1 MSNSKIV
8 YYNLDPIDKEEAQFN
23 LIYGERSNGKSYQ
36 VKHKKAIEPYLNSCI
51 EDSINKRERFML
63 IRRWKE
69 EIKPEKIEQ
78 YFLDVDIY
86 KLTEGKYNCISLY
99 KGKLWLS
106 VYDPE
111 AKPQLKRGDYI
122 GYVVALSTE
131 QTYAG
136 ASYLDVKNM
145 IFEEFM
151 ARGTYLPHEPDKLM
165 NLYSTV
171 DRKRGTTR
179 LWLVGNTIS
188 RICPYLE
195 DWGLREIVSK
205 QKQGTIECK
214 YVSTG
219 VIDDEGNEEQIKIAI
234 EYCKDSGR
242 SSHAIGKHKDML
254 NSGSWQSDPQ
264 PHLPF
269 SYNEYDVMFRM
280 LFKFQGY
287 MFIAEYLFDNVDNY
301 CWYVYP
307 YKGEISSDMLVI
319 SDEVKF
325 DRHWQ
330 RNLYNI
336 DIDNP
341 TLKRLLNTFRENNIF
356 YASDL
361 CGTDF
366 KQAIDFEIL
375 R

>member
-1 MSNSKIV
+1 MSNKKIV
-8 YYNLDPIDKEEAQFN
+8 YYNLDPIDSMNAQIN

-36 VKHKKAIEPYLNSCI
+36 VKHKKGINPYLESV
-51 EDSINKRERFML
+51 EKSVTEHKRFML

-78 YFLDVDIY
+78 YFLDIDIF
-86 KLTEGKYNCISLY
+86 KLTNGKYNCISLY

-106 VYDPE
+106 NYDPE
-111 AKPQLKRGDYI
+111 AKPQIKRGDYI

-136 ASYLDVKNM
+136 ASYLDVENM

-151 ARGTYLPHEPDKLM
+151 ARGSYIPHEPDKLM
-165 NLYSTV
+165 NLFSTV
-171 DRKRGTTR
+171 DRKRGIVR

-188 RICPYLE
+188 RVCPYIE
-195 DWGLREIVSK
+195 EWGLHDILSK
-205 QKQGTIECK
+205 QKQGDIDVIE
-214 YVSTG
+214 VPTG
-219 VIDDEGNEEQIKIAI
+219 FINDEGKEETVKLAL
-234 EYCKDSGR
+234 EYCKSSGT
-242 SSHAIGKHKDML
+242 SSHVIGKHKNML

-264 PHLPF
+264 PHLPL
-269 SYNEYDVMFRM
+269 SYNEYDPMFRM
-280 LFKFQGY
+280 MFKYGSY
-287 MFIAEYLFDNVDNY
+287 KWIAEYLFDNEKEY

-307 YKGEISSDMLVI
+307 YKGEITDDMLVI
-319 SDEVKF
+319 SDEVRL

-330 RNLYNI
+330 RNIYNI
-336 DIDNP
+336 DIDNI
-341 TLKRLLNTFRENNIF
+341 TLKRLLNTFREGNIF

>member
-1 MSNSKIV
+1 MSNQKVV
-8 YYNLDPIDKEEAQFN
+8 YYNLDEIDSKNAQIN

-36 VKHKKAIEPYLNSCI
+36 VKHKKAINPYI
-51 EDSINKRERFML
+51 ESITDSINERKRFML

-86 KLTEGKYNCISLY
+86 KLTEGKYNCLSLY
-99 KGKLWLS
+99 KGKIWLS
-106 VYDPE
+106 NYNPE
-111 AKPQLKRGDYI
+111 GKPQIKRGDYI

-136 ASYLDVKNM
+136 ASYLDVDNM

-151 ARGTYLPHEPDKLM
+151 ARGSYLPHEPDKLM
-165 NLYSTV
+165 NLFSTV

-188 RICPYLE
+188 RVCPYIE
-195 DWGLREIVSK
+195 EWGLHEILSE
-205 QKQGTIECK
+205 QKQGDIN
-214 YVSTG
+214 
-219 VIDDEGNEEQIKIAI
+219 VIDIPTGFYDEEGKEEKIKLAL
-234 EYCKDSGR
+234 EYCKSTGT
-242 SSHAIGKHKDML
+242 SSHVIGKHKDML
-254 NSGSWQSDPQ
+254 NQGAWQSDPQ
-264 PHLPF
+264 PHLPL

-280 LFKFQGY
+280 MFKYGSFK
-287 MFIAEYLFDNVDNY
+287 FIAEYLFDNVKEY
-301 CWYVYP
+301 CWYIYP
-307 YKGEISSDMLVI
+307 YKGEIKDDILVI
-319 SDEVKF
+319 SDEVKL

-330 RNLYNI
+330 RNVYNI
-336 DIDNP
+336 DIDNI

-356 YASDL
+356 YSSDL

>member
-1 MSNSKIV
+1 MSNKKVV
-8 YYNLDPIDKEEAQFN
+8 YYNLDNIEKENAQIN
-23 LIYGERSNGKSYQ
+23 LIFGERSNGKSYQ
-36 VKHKKAIEPYLNSCI
+36 VKHRKAVLPYLESI
-51 EDSINKRERFML
+51 EESITERKRFML

-86 KLTEGKYNCISLY
+86 KLTEGKYNCLSLY
-99 KGKLWLS
+99 KGKIWLS
-106 VYDPE
+106 NYNPE
-111 AKPQLKRGDYI
+111 EKPQLKRGDYI

-136 ASYLDVKNM
+136 ASYLDVSNM

-171 DRKRGTTR
+171 DRKRGTTK

-188 RICPYLE
+188 RVCPYIE
-195 DWGLREIVSK
+195 EWGLHEIISE
-205 QKQGTIECK
+205 QKQGTIVTK
-214 YVSTG
+214 DISTG
-219 VIDDEGNEEQIKIAI
+219 FYDEEGNEEYIKLAI
-234 EYCKDSGR
+234 EYCKSTGT
-242 SSHAIGKHKDML
+242 SSHVIGKHKAML
-254 NSGSWQSDPQ
+254 NEGAWQSDPQ
-264 PHLPF
+264 PHLPL

-280 LFKFQGY
+280 MFKYGSFK
-287 MFIAEYLFDNVDNY
+287 FIAEYLFDNVKEY
-301 CWYVYP
+301 CWYIYP
-307 YKGEISSDMLVI
+307 YKGEIKDDILVI
-319 SDEVKF
+319 SDEVKL

-330 RNLYNI
+330 RSIYNI
-336 DIDNP
+336 DIDNI

-356 YASDL
+356 YSSDL

>member
-1 MSNSKIV
+1 MSNQKVV
-8 YYNLDPIDKEEAQFN
+8 YYNLDNIDSENAQIN
-23 LIYGERSNGKSYQ
+23 LIWGERSNGKSYQ
-36 VKHKKAIEPYLNSCI
+36 VKHKKGINPYLESV
-51 EDSINKRERFML
+51 EKSVTEHKRFML

-106 VYDPE
+106 NYDPE
-111 AKPQLKRGDYI
+111 SKPQIKRGDYI

-136 ASYLDVKNM
+136 ASYLDVENM

-151 ARGTYLPHEPDKLM
+151 ARGSYLPHEPDKLM

-188 RICPYLE
+188 RVCPYIE
-195 DWGLREIVSK
+195 DWDLHQIISE
-205 QKQGTIECK
+205 QKQGTIVTKELP
-214 YVSTG
+214 TG
-219 VIDDEGNEEQIKIAI
+219 FINDEGEEETVKLAI
-234 EYCKDSGR
+234 EYCKSTGT
-242 SSHAIGKHKDML
+242 SSHVIGKHKNML

-264 PHLPF
+264 PHLPL

-280 LFKFQGY
+280 MFKYGSFK
-287 MFIAEYLFDNVDNY
+287 FIAEYLFDNVKEY

-307 YKGEISSDMLVI
+307 YKGEIKDDILVI
-319 SDEVKF
+319 SDEVKL

-330 RNLYNI
+330 RNVYNI
-336 DIDNP
+336 DIDNI

-356 YASDL
+356 YSSDL

-366 KQAIDFEIL
+366 KQCIDFEIL

>member
-1 MSNSKIV
+1 MSNQKIV
-8 YYNLDPIDKEEAQFN
+8 YYNLDNIEKENAQIN
-23 LIYGERSNGKSYQ
+23 LIFGERSNGKSYQ
-36 VKHKKAIEPYLNSCI
+36 VKHRRAINPYLESV
-51 EDSINKRERFML
+51 EKSVTERKRFML

-86 KLTEGKYNCISLY
+86 KLTEGKYNCLSLY
-99 KGKLWLS
+99 KGKIWLS
-106 VYDPE
+106 NYDPE
-111 AKPQLKRGDYI
+111 SKPQIKRGDYI

-136 ASYLDVKNM
+136 ASYLDVDNM

-171 DRKRGTTR
+171 DRKRGTTK

-188 RICPYLE
+188 RVCPYIE
-195 DWGLREIVSK
+195 EWGLHKIITE
-205 QKQGTIECK
+205 QKQGTIITKEIT
-214 YVSTG
+214 TG
-219 VIDDEGNEEQIKIAI
+219 FIDDEGNEETIKLAI
-234 EYCKDSGR
+234 EYCKSTGT
-242 SSHAIGKHKDML
+242 SSHVIGKHKAML
-254 NSGSWQSDPQ
+254 NQGAWQSDPQ
-264 PHLPF
+264 PHLPL

-280 LFKFQGY
+280 MFKYGEFK
-287 MFIAEYLFDNVDNY
+287 FIAEYLFDNVSEY
-301 CWYVYP
+301 CWYIYP
-307 YKGEISSDMLVI
+307 YKGEITDDMLVI
-319 SDEVKF
+319 SDEVKLN
-325 DRHWQ
+325 RHWQ
-330 RNLYNI
+330 RNVYNI
-336 DIDNP
+336 DIDNI

-356 YASDL
+356 YSSDL

-366 KQAIDFEIL
+366 KQAIDFDIL

>member
-1 MSNSKIV
+1 MSNKKIV
-8 YYNLDPIDKEEAQFN
+8 YYNLDPIDSMNAQIN

-36 VKHKKAIEPYLNSCI
+36 VKHKKGINPYLESV
-51 EDSINKRERFML
+51 EKSVTEHKRFML

-78 YFLDVDIY
+78 YFLDVDIF
-86 KLTEGKYNCISLY
+86 KLTNGKYNCISLY

-106 VYDPE
+106 NYDPE
-111 AKPQLKRGDYI
+111 AKPQIKRGDYI

-136 ASYLDVKNM
+136 ASYLDVENM

-151 ARGTYLPHEPDKLM
+151 ARGSYLPHEPDKLM
-165 NLYSTV
+165 NLFSTV
-171 DRKRGTTR
+171 DRKRGVVR

-188 RICPYLE
+188 RVCPYIE
-195 DWGLREIVSK
+195 EWGLHDVLSK
-205 QKQGTIECK
+205 QKQGDIDVIE
-214 YVSTG
+214 VPTG
-219 VIDDEGNEEQIKIAI
+219 FINDEGKEETVKLAL
-234 EYCKDSGR
+234 EYCKSSGT
-242 SSHAIGKHKDML
+242 SSHVIGKHKNML

-264 PHLPF
+264 PHLPY

-280 LFKFQGY
+280 LFKYGSY
-287 MFIAEYLFDNVDNY
+287 KWIAEYLFDNEKEY

-307 YKGEISSDMLVI
+307 YKGEITEDMLVI
-319 SDEVKF
+319 SDEVKL

-330 RNLYNI
+330 RNIYNI
-336 DIDNP
+336 DIDNI
-341 TLKRLLNTFRENNIF
+341 TLKRLLNTFREGNIF

-375 R
+375 K

>member
-1 MSNSKIV
+1 MSNQKVV
-8 YYNLDPIDKEEAQFN
+8 YYNLDEIDSKNAQIN

-36 VKHKKAIEPYLNSCI
+36 VKHKKAINPYI
-51 EDSINKRERFML
+51 ESITDSINERKRFML

-86 KLTEGKYNCISLY
+86 KLTEGKYNCLSLY
-99 KGKLWLS
+99 KGKIWLS
-106 VYDPE
+106 NYNPE
-111 AKPQLKRGDYI
+111 GKPQIKRGDYI

-136 ASYLDVKNM
+136 ASYLDVDNM

-151 ARGTYLPHEPDKLM
+151 ARGSYLPHEPDKLM
-165 NLYSTV
+165 NLFSTV

-188 RICPYLE
+188 RVCPYIE
-195 DWGLREIVSK
+195 EWGLHEILSE
-205 QKQGTIECK
+205 QKQGDIN
-214 YVSTG
+214 
-219 VIDDEGNEEQIKIAI
+219 VIDIPTGFYDEEGKEETIKLAL
-234 EYCKDSGR
+234 EYCKSTGT
-242 SSHAIGKHKDML
+242 SSHVIGKHKDML
-254 NSGSWQSDPQ
+254 NQGAWQSDPQ
-264 PHLPF
+264 PHLPL

-280 LFKFQGY
+280 MFKYGSFK
-287 MFIAEYLFDNVDNY
+287 FIAEYLFDNVKEY
-301 CWYVYP
+301 CWYIYP
-307 YKGEISSDMLVI
+307 YKGEIKDDILVI
-319 SDEVKF
+319 SDEVKL

-330 RNLYNI
+330 RNVYNI
-336 DIDNP
+336 DIDNI

-356 YASDL
+356 YSSDL

>member
-1 MSNSKIV
+1 MSNKKIV
-8 YYNLDPIDKEEAQFN
+8 YYNLDPIDSMNAQIN

-36 VKHKKAIEPYLNSCI
+36 VKHKKGINPYLESV
-51 EDSINKRERFML
+51 EKSVTEHKRFML

-78 YFLDVDIY
+78 YFLDIDIF
-86 KLTEGKYNCISLY
+86 KLTNGKYNCISLY

-106 VYDPE
+106 NYDPE
-111 AKPQLKRGDYI
+111 AKPQIKRGDYI

-136 ASYLDVKNM
+136 ASYLDVENM

-151 ARGTYLPHEPDKLM
+151 ARGSYLPHEPDKLM
-165 NLYSTV
+165 NLFSTV
-171 DRKRGTTR
+171 DRKRGVVR

-188 RICPYLE
+188 RVCPYIE
-195 DWGLREIVSK
+195 EWGLHDILSK
-205 QKQGTIECK
+205 QKQGDIDVIEIP
-214 YVSTG
+214 TG
-219 VIDDEGNEEQIKIAI
+219 FINDEGEEEKVKLAL
-234 EYCKDSGR
+234 EYCKSSGT
-242 SSHAIGKHKDML
+242 SSHVIGKHKNML

-264 PHLPF
+264 PHLPY

-280 LFKFQGY
+280 MFKYGSY
-287 MFIAEYLFDNVDNY
+287 KWIAEYLFDNEKEY

-307 YKGEISSDMLVI
+307 YKGEITDDMLVI
-319 SDEVKF
+319 SDEVRL

-330 RNLYNI
+330 RNIYNI
-336 DIDNP
+336 DIDNI
-341 TLKRLLNTFRENNIF
+341 TLKRLLNTFREGNIF

-375 R
+375 K

>member
-1 MSNSKIV
+1 MSNQKVV
-8 YYNLDPIDKEEAQFN
+8 YYNLDNIDSENAQIN
-23 LIYGERSNGKSYQ
+23 LIWGERSNGKSYQ
-36 VKHKKAIEPYLNSCI
+36 VKHKKGINPYLESV
-51 EDSINKRERFML
+51 EKSVTEHKRFML

-106 VYDPE
+106 NYDPE
-111 AKPQLKRGDYI
+111 SKPQIKRGDYI

-136 ASYLDVKNM
+136 ASYLDVENM

-151 ARGTYLPHEPDKLM
+151 ARGSYLPHEPDKLM

-188 RICPYLE
+188 RVCPYIE
-195 DWGLREIVSK
+195 DWDLHQIISE
-205 QKQGTIECK
+205 QKQGTIVTKELP
-214 YVSTG
+214 TG
-219 VIDDEGNEEQIKIAI
+219 FINDEGEEETVKLAI
-234 EYCKDSGR
+234 EYCKSTGT
-242 SSHAIGKHKDML
+242 SSHVIGKHKNML

-264 PHLPF
+264 PHLPL

-280 LFKFQGY
+280 MFKYGSFK
-287 MFIAEYLFDNVDNY
+287 FIAEYLFDNVKEY
-301 CWYVYP
+301 CWYIYP
-307 YKGEISSDMLVI
+307 YKGEIKDDILVI
-319 SDEVKF
+319 SDEVKL

-330 RNLYNI
+330 RNVYNI
-336 DIDNP
+336 DIDNI

-356 YASDL
+356 YSSDL

-366 KQAIDFEIL
+366 KQCIDFEIL

>member
-1 MSNSKIV
+1 MSNQKVV
-8 YYNLDPIDKEEAQFN
+8 YYNLDEIDSKNAQIN

-36 VKHKKAIEPYLNSCI
+36 VKHKKAINPYI
-51 EDSINKRERFML
+51 ESITDSINERKRFML

-86 KLTEGKYNCISLY
+86 KLTEGKYNCLSLY
-99 KGKLWLS
+99 KGKIWLS
-106 VYDPE
+106 NYNPE
-111 AKPQLKRGDYI
+111 GKPQIKRGDYI

-136 ASYLDVKNM
+136 ASYLDVENM

-151 ARGTYLPHEPDKLM
+151 ARGSYLPHEPDKLM
-165 NLYSTV
+165 NLFSTV

-188 RICPYLE
+188 RVCPYIE
-195 DWGLREIVSK
+195 EWGLHEILSE
-205 QKQGTIECK
+205 QKQGDIN
-214 YVSTG
+214 
-219 VIDDEGNEEQIKIAI
+219 VIDIPTGFYDEEGKEETIKLAL
-234 EYCKDSGR
+234 EYCKSTGT
-242 SSHAIGKHKDML
+242 SSHVIGKHKDML
-254 NSGSWQSDPQ
+254 NQGAWQSDPQ
-264 PHLPF
+264 PHLPL

-280 LFKFQGY
+280 MFKYGSFK
-287 MFIAEYLFDNVDNY
+287 FIAEYLFDNVKEY
-301 CWYVYP
+301 CWYIYP
-307 YKGEISSDMLVI
+307 YKGEIKDDILVI
-319 SDEVKF
+319 SDEVKL

-330 RNLYNI
+330 RNVYNI
-336 DIDNP
+336 DIDNI

-356 YASDL
+356 YSSDL

>member
-1 MSNSKIV
+1 MSNKKIV
-8 YYNLDPIDKEEAQFN
+8 YYNLDKIDSYNAQIN

-36 VKHKKAIEPYLNSCI
+36 VKHKKGIDPYIASL
-51 EDSINKRERFML
+51 EESINKRKRFML

-78 YFLDVDIY
+78 YFLDIDIF
-86 KLTEGKYNCISLY
+86 KLTHGEYNCISLY

-106 VYDPE
+106 NYDPE
-111 AKPQLKRGDYI
+111 AKPQIKRGDYI

-136 ASYLDVKNM
+136 ASYLDVENM

-151 ARGTYLPHEPDKLM
+151 ARGSYLPHEPDKLM

-188 RICPYLE
+188 RVCPYVE
-195 DWGLREIVSK
+195 DWGLHEILSK
-205 QKQGTIECK
+205 QKQGDID
-214 YVSTG
+214 VVDIPTG
-219 VIDDEGNEEQIKIAI
+219 FINDEGKEETIKLAL
-234 EYCKDSGR
+234 EYCKSSGT
-242 SSHAIGKHKDML
+242 SSHVIGKYKDML
-254 NSGSWQSDPQ
+254 NSGSWQCDPQ
-264 PHLPF
+264 PHLPL

-280 LFKFQGY
+280 VFKYGSFK
-287 MFIAEYLFDNVDNY
+287 FIAEYLFDNVKEY
-301 CWYVYP
+301 CWYIYP
-307 YKGEISSDMLVI
+307 FKGEITDDMLVI
-319 SDEVKF
+319 SDEVKL

-330 RNLYNI
+330 RNIYNI
-336 DIDNP
+336 DIDNI
-341 TLKRLLNTFRENNIF
+341 TLKRLLNTFREGNIF
-356 YASDL
+356 YSSDL

-366 KQAIDFEIL
+366 KQCIDFEIL

>member
-1 MSNSKIV
+1 MSNQKVV
-8 YYNLDPIDKEEAQFN
+8 YYNLDNIDKENAQIN
-23 LIYGERSNGKSYQ
+23 LIFGERSNGKSYQ
-36 VKHKKAIEPYLNSCI
+36 VKHKKAINPYLESV
-51 EDSINKRERFML
+51 EKSITERKRFML

-86 KLTEGKYNCISLY
+86 KLTEGKYNCLSLY
-99 KGKLWLS
+99 KGKIWLS
-106 VYDPE
+106 NYDPE
-111 AKPQLKRGDYI
+111 AKPQIKRGDYI

-136 ASYLDVKNM
+136 ASYLDVDNM

-151 ARGTYLPHEPDKLM
+151 ARGAYLPHEPDKLM

-171 DRKRGTTR
+171 DRKRGTTK

-188 RICPYLE
+188 RVCPYIE
-195 DWGLREIVSK
+195 EWGLHKIITE
-205 QKQGTIECK
+205 QKQGTIVTKEIN
-214 YVSTG
+214 TG
-219 VIDDEGNEEQIKIAI
+219 FIDDEGNEESIKLAI
-234 EYCKDSGR
+234 EYCKSTGT
-242 SSHAIGKHKDML
+242 SSHVIGKHKAML
-254 NSGSWQSDPQ
+254 NQGAWQSDPQ
-264 PHLPF
+264 PHLPM

-280 LFKFQGY
+280 MFKYGEFK
-287 MFIAEYLFDNVDNY
+287 FIAEYLFDNVSEY

-307 YKGEISSDMLVI
+307 YNKNEIADDILVI
-319 SDEVKF
+319 SDEVKLN
-325 DRHWQ
+325 RHWQ
-330 RNLYNI
+330 RNIYNI
-336 DIDNP
+336 DIDNI
-341 TLKRLLNTFRENNIF
+341 TLKRLLNTFRENNIY

-366 KQAIDFEIL
+366 KQAIDFDIL

>member
-1 MSNSKIV
+1 MSNQKIV
-8 YYNLDPIDKEEAQFN
+8 YYNLDNIEKENAQIN
-23 LIYGERSNGKSYQ
+23 LIFGERSNGKSYQ
-36 VKHKKAIEPYLNSCI
+36 VKHRKAINPYLESV
-51 EDSINKRERFML
+51 EKSVTERKRFML

-86 KLTEGKYNCISLY
+86 KLTEGKYNCLSLY
-99 KGKLWLS
+99 KGKIWLS
-106 VYDPE
+106 NYDPE
-111 AKPQLKRGDYI
+111 AKPQIKRGDYI

-136 ASYLDVKNM
+136 ASYLDVENM

-151 ARGTYLPHEPDKLM
+151 ARGAYLPHEPDKLM

-171 DRKRGTTR
+171 DRKRGTTK

-188 RICPYLE
+188 RVCPYIE
-195 DWGLREIVSK
+195 EWGLHKIITE
-205 QKQGTIECK
+205 QKQGTIITKEIP
-214 YVSTG
+214 TG
-219 VIDDEGNEEQIKIAI
+219 FVDDEGNEESIKLAI
-234 EYCKDSGR
+234 EYCKSTGT
-242 SSHAIGKHKDML
+242 SSHVIGKHKAML
-254 NSGSWQSDPQ
+254 NQGAWQSDPQ
-264 PHLPF
+264 PHLPL

-280 LFKFQGY
+280 MFKYGEFK
-287 MFIAEYLFDNVDNY
+287 FIAEYLFDNVSEY
-301 CWYVYP
+301 CWYIYP
-307 YKGEISSDMLVI
+307 YKGEITDDMLVI
-319 SDEVKF
+319 SDEVKLN
-325 DRHWQ
+325 RHWQ
-330 RNLYNI
+330 RNVYNI
-336 DIDNP
+336 DIDNI

-356 YASDL
+356 YSSDL